1 VGTAMSKLAA
11 AVESRQGASNTDAG
25 ASGEPA
31 QAASA
36 GPEALDPSWA
46 FELGHVVSVLGDRL
60 QEATEALRDLRG
72 AYDNLVWGLY
82 QGNETFVVA
91 RR

>member
-1 VGTAMSKLAA
+1 MSKLAA
-11 AVESRQGASNTDAG
+11 AVEPRQGA
-25 ASGEPA
+25 ER
-31 QAASA
+31 A
-36 GPEALDPSWA
+36 GPVGAAPGPQGPDPTWA
-46 FELGHVVSVLGDRL
+46 FELGHVVNVLGERL
-60 QEATEALRDLRG
+60 QEATEALRALRG